1 MTEDLKPCPLKDIK
15 QECERYQHVV
25 LGPHEMYALMN
36 RIHAKVDD
44 AEREWEEEVRM
55 GVNRAEPDLCDEPCC
70 RAIRHANSDA
80 TTPGFFKS
88 AAELRGQQAL
98 ELLHQ
103 WLPERASAEAMPRQ
117 VDERPDEC
125 RERIDGLLI
134 EIDDE
139 YAQKAKALLEGK

>member
-36 RIHAKVDD
+36 RIHGKVDD

-98 ELLHQ
+98 ELLPAC
-103 WLPERASAEAMPRQ
+103 LDMLERF
-117 VDERPDEC
+117 DELEPTTELAGKVR
-125 RERIDGLLI
+125 
-134 EIDDE
+134 
-139 YAQKAKALLEGK
+139 ALLEESA